1 MSVLVIGGGYEGL
14 TAALDCANDE
24 KEEGKEVFFV
34 LRTADIGGLFSK
46 LHLVD
51 GKHPSDI
58 LAPLIEQIKE
68 NEKIHVFT
76 SSVIERVER
85 DEHSHRFTVS
95 VRRNPIRIDATKCDS
110 CGECWKICPVNVPD
124 RYNEWQSNRNAIYTP
139 GEALSYSYAI
149 ERETPF
155 CQATCPVSLD
165 IRGYVGLI
173 ADGKFKEAYD
183 LIREKVPFPGVLG
196 RVCTHPCE
204 DRCKRGLVDEPI
216 SIAKLKRFVA
226 DHVYDNYGDFVI
238 KPEHIPARTGKR
250 VAVIGAGPAGLSAA
264 YDLKS
269 FGFGYDITVFEK
281 LPVAGGM
288 MAAGIPKYRLPGTIL
303 EREID
308 FVRGLGV
315 EIKTGVDVDRDIF
328 EKLRKTYDAVFI
340 SVGAHVSVKLRIPGE
355 DLGGVIPGIDF
366 LRGINLGNEVKIG
379 KKVVVVGGGNVAI
392 DAARSAL
399 RLGSEVCIVYRRSKA
414 EMPASKEELEAQ
426 EEEGIKT
433 IFLANPTRIMGSNR
447 VEGIECVRMELGPPD
462 ETGRRRPVPIEGSE
476 FVIDVDTVMP
486 AIGQASDLKFLEG
499 SGVDTPKGR
508 WIGTSKDGRTAVDG
522 IFAGGDAA
530 TGAATVIEAIAAGK
544 RAALSINEYLG
555 GEKRADFRVE
565 SEIDF
570 LEEYETREKLN
581 LSKNYFALKGFM
593 EHKERGVMP
602 ELLVEERITNFNEV
616 ELGYEEATAV
626 EEANRCLSCRKC
638 IGCGICAEVCPRDA
652 IEYSQTVERTEIEV
666 EKIIFTAEMEEKNP
680 REEYFMYQNVV
691 TQMEFERILSE
702 SGPYGGIIMRPY
714 DGDVPKKIAFIQVL
728 DADEDESSPIAFKL
742 LLQEAKSAKERGVD
756 CCIFAREI
764 YADTEGVKCFKIH
777 NVEVM
782 ETEATKNL
790 RLKFA
795 VECEKEEKEE
805 EFDMVVLSVGFSLPE
820 HVKEMGKQIGVK
832 AEEIKCRAPT
842 VEFEIIKT
850 EKDRVFIAV

>member
-14 TAALDCANDE
+14 TAALDCANEDE
-24 KEEGKEVFFV
+24 EVFFV

-68 NEKIHVFT
+68 NENNQNIHVFT
-76 SSVIERVER
+76 NSVIERVDVENQG
-85 DEHSHRFTVS
+85 FKVT

-110 CGECWKICPVNVPD
+110 CGECWKICPVSVPD
-124 RYNEWQSNRNAIYTP
+124 RYNEWLIGRNAIYAP
-139 GEALSYSYAI
+139 EDALSYSYAI

-196 RVCTHPCE
+196 RVCTHSCE

-226 DHVYDNYGDFVI
+226 DHVYDIYGDFVI
-238 KPEHIPARTGKR
+238 KPEHVPATTGKR

-264 YDLKS
+264 YDLK
-269 FGFGYDITVFEK
+269 FFGYDVTVFEK

-288 MAAGIPKYRLPGTIL
+288 MAAGIPKYRLPRTIL

-308 FVRGLGV
+308 FVRALGV
-315 EIKTGVDVDRDIF
+315 EIKTGVDVDRDTF

-340 SVGAHVSVKLRIPGE
+340 SVGAHVSSKLGIPGE
-355 DLGGVIPGIDF
+355 DLEGVIPGIDF

-399 RLGSEVCIVYRRSKA
+399 RLGSEVCIVYRRSIA
-414 EMPASKEELEAQ
+414 EMPASKDELEAL
-426 EEEGIKT
+426 EEEGIKI
-433 IFLANPTRIMGSNR
+433 IFLANPTRILGSER
-447 VEGIECVRMELGPPD
+447 VEEIECVRMELGPPD
-462 ETGRRRPVPIEGSE
+462 ETGRRRPVPVAGSE
-476 FVIDVDTVMP
+476 FVIDVDTVIP

-544 RAALSINEYLG
+544 RAALSINEYLS

-581 LSKNYFALKGFM
+581 LTKHYFALKDFM

-652 IEYSQTVERTEIEV
+652 IEYSQTEERTELKV
-666 EKIIFTAEMEEKNP
+666 EKIIFAAEMEEKNP

-714 DGDVPKKIAFIQVL
+714 DGDIPKKIAFIQVL
-728 DADEDESSPIAFKL
+728 DADEAERSPSSIAFKL

-795 VECEKEEKEE
+795 VEGEKEEKEE
-805 EFDMVVLSVGFSLPE
+805 EEFEMAVLSVGFSLPE
-820 HVKEMGKQIGVK
+820 HVKEMGKLIGVK

-842 VEFEIIKT
+842 VEFEIMKT
-850 EKDRVFIAV
+850 EKDGVFIAV

>member
-1 MSVLVIGGGYEGL
+1 MSVLIIGGGYEGL

-24 KEEGKEVFFV
+24 EVFFV
-34 LRTADIGGLFSK
+34 LRTSNIGGLFSK

-68 NEKIHVFT
+68 NQKIHVFT
-76 SSVIERVER
+76 NSVIERVEG
-85 DEHSHRFTVS
+85 ENPGFTVT

-110 CGECWKICPVNVPD
+110 CGECWKICPVSVPD

-139 GEALSYSYAI
+139 EEALSYSYAI

-196 RVCTHPCE
+196 RVCTHSCE

-226 DHVYDNYGDFVI
+226 DHVYENYEEEI
-238 KPEHIPARTGKR
+238 KTEPIPSTKGKK

-288 MAAGIPKYRLPGTIL
+288 MAAGIPKYRLPRTIL

-308 FVRGLGV
+308 FVRALGV
-315 EIKTGVDVDRDIF
+315 EIKTGVDVDRDMF
-328 EKLRKTYDAVFI
+328 EKQRKTYDAVFI

-355 DLGGVIPGIDF
+355 DLEGVISGIDF
-366 LRGINLGNEVKIG
+366 LRGINIGNEVKTG

-399 RLGSEVCIVYRRSKA
+399 RLGSEVSIVYRRSRA
-414 EMPASKEELEAQ
+414 EMPALKDELEAL
-426 EEEGIKT
+426 EEEGIKI

-447 VEGIECVRMELGPPD
+447 VEELECIRMELGPLD
-462 ETGRRRPVPIEGSE
+462 ESGRRRPVPVAGSE
-476 FVIDVDTVMP
+476 FVIDVDTVIP

-508 WIGTSKDGRTAVDG
+508 WIGTSKDGRTAIEG
-522 IFAGGDAA
+522 IFAGGDAV

-570 LEEYETREKLN
+570 LEEYENREKLN
-581 LSKNYFALKGFM
+581 LTKNYFALKDFM

-652 IEYSQTVERTEIEV
+652 IEYSQAEERTELKV
-666 EKIIFTAEMEEKNP
+666 EKMIFAAEMEEKNP

-714 DGDVPKKIAFIQVL
+714 DGDVPKKIAFIQTQT
-728 DADEDESSPIAFKL
+728 DEDESSPIAFKL
-742 LLQEAKSAKERGVD
+742 LLQEAKSAKEQGVD
-756 CCIFAREI
+756 SCIFAREI
-764 YADTEGVKCFKIH
+764 YEDTDTEDIKCFKIH

-782 ETEATKNL
+782 ETKTEGPKNL
-790 RLKFA
+790 RLKYV
-795 VECEKEEKEE
+795 VEGEKEEKEEE
-805 EFDMVVLSVGFSLPE
+805 EFDMVVLSVGFCLPE
-820 HVKEMGKQIGVK
+820 YVKEMGKQIGVK
-832 AEEIKCRAPT
+832 AEEIKCKAPT
-842 VEFEIIKT
+842 VEFEIMKT
-850 EKDRVFIAV
+850 EKEGVFIAV

>member
-1 MSVLVIGGGYEGL
+1 MSVLIIGGGYEGL

-24 KEEGKEVFFV
+24 EVFFV
-34 LRTADIGGLFSK
+34 LRTSNIGGLFSK

-68 NEKIHVFT
+68 NQKIHVFT
-76 SSVIERVER
+76 NSVIERVEG
-85 DEHSHRFTVS
+85 ENPGFTVT

-110 CGECWKICPVNVPD
+110 CGECWKICPVSVPD

-139 GEALSYSYAI
+139 EEALSYSYAI

-196 RVCTHPCE
+196 RVCTHSCE

-226 DHVYDNYGDFVI
+226 DHVYDNYGDFEI
-238 KPEHIPARTGKR
+238 KPEHVPMTTGKR

-269 FGFGYDITVFEK
+269 FGYDVTVFEK

-288 MAAGIPKYRLPGTIL
+288 MAAGIPKYRLPRTIL

-308 FVRGLGV
+308 FVRALGV
-315 EIKTGVDVDRDIF
+315 EIKTGVDVDRDMF

-366 LRGINLGNEVKIG
+366 LRDINLGNEVKTG

-392 DAARSAL
+392 DAARSVL
-399 RLGSEVCIVYRRSKA
+399 RLGSEVCIVYRRSRA
-414 EMPASKEELEAQ
+414 EMPASKDELKAL
-426 EEEGIKT
+426 EEEGIKI
-433 IFLANPTRIMGSNR
+433 IFLANPTRIRGSGR
-447 VEGIECVRMELGPPD
+447 VEEIECVRMELGLPD
-462 ETGRRRPVPIEGSE
+462 ETGRRRPVPVAGSE
-476 FVIDVDTVMP
+476 FVIDVDTVIP

-508 WIGTSKDGRTAVDG
+508 WIGTSKDGRTDVDG

-544 RAALSINEYLG
+544 RAALSINDYLG
-555 GEKRADFRVE
+555 GDKRADFRVE
-565 SEIDF
+565 SEMD

-581 LSKNYFALKGFM
+581 LSKHYFALKDFM

-652 IEYSQTVERTEIEV
+652 IEYSQAEERTELKV
-666 EKIIFTAEMEEKNP
+666 EKMIFAAEMEEKNP

-714 DGDVPKKIAFIQVL
+714 DGDVPKKIAFIQ
-728 DADEDESSPIAFKL
+728 ADGDESSPIAFKL
-742 LLQEAKSAKERGVD
+742 LLQEAKSAKEQGVD

-764 YADTEGVKCFKIH
+764 YEDTGEIKSLKIH

-782 ETEATKNL
+782 ETETTKNL
-790 RLKFA
+790 RLKYA
-795 VECEKEEKEE
+795 VEGEQEEKEE
-805 EFDMVVLSVGFSLPE
+805 EFEMVVLSVGFRLPE
-820 HVKEMGKQIGVK
+820 HVKEMGKLMGVK
-832 AEEIKCRAPT
+832 PEEIKCRAPT
-842 VEFEIIKT
+842 VEFEIMKT
-850 EKDRVFIAV
+850 EKDGVFIAV

>member
-24 KEEGKEVFFV
+24 EVFFV
-34 LRTADIGGLFSK
+34 LRMSNIGGFFSK

-68 NEKIHVFT
+68 NENIHVFT
-76 SSVIERVER
+76 NSVIERVER
-85 DEHSHRFTVS
+85 DDHSHRFTVS
-95 VRRNPIRIDATKCDS
+95 VRRNPIRIDTTKCDS
-110 CGECWKICPVNVPD
+110 CGECWKICPVSVPD
-124 RYNEWQSNRNAIYTP
+124 RYNEWLSNRNAIYTP
-139 GEALSYSYAI
+139 EEALSYSYAI

-173 ADGKFKEAYD
+173 ADGKFREAYD

-226 DHVYDNYGDFVI
+226 DHVYDIYGDFEI
-238 KPEHIPARTGKR
+238 KPEHVPATTGKR

-269 FGFGYDITVFEK
+269 FGYDVTVFEK

-288 MAAGIPKYRLPGTIL
+288 MAAGIPKYRLPRTIL

-308 FVRGLGV
+308 FVRGEGV
-315 EIKTGVDVDRDIF
+315 EIKTGVDVDRDMF
-328 EKLRKTYDAVFI
+328 AELRKTYDAVFI
-340 SVGAHVSVKLRIPGE
+340 SVGAHVSSKCGIPGE
-355 DLGGVIPGIDF
+355 DLEGVIPGIDF
-366 LRGINLGNEVKIG
+366 LRGINIGNGVKIG
-379 KKVVVVGGGNVAI
+379 KKVMVVGGGNVAI

-399 RLGSEVCIVYRRSKA
+399 RLGSEVCIVYRRSIA
-414 EMPASKEELEAQ
+414 EMPASKEELEAL
-426 EEEGIKT
+426 EEEGIKI
-433 IFLANPTRIMGSNR
+433 IFLANPTRILGSSR
-447 VEGIECVRMELGPPD
+447 VEKIECVRMELGPPD
-462 ETGRRRPVPIEGSE
+462 ESGRKRPVPVAGSE
-476 FVIDVDTVMP
+476 FVMDVDTVIP
-486 AIGQASDLKFLEG
+486 TIGQASDLKFLEG
-499 SGVDTPKGR
+499 SGVDTPGGR
-508 WIGTSKDGRTAVDG
+508 RISTSEDGRTAVDG

-555 GEKRADFRVE
+555 GEKRADFRVK

-581 LSKNYFALKGFM
+581 LSKHYFALKDFM
-593 EHKERGVMP
+593 DHKERGRMP

-616 ELGYEEATAV
+616 ELGYDEAMAV

-638 IGCGICAEVCPRDA
+638 IGCGICAEVCPQDA
-652 IEYSQTVERTEIEV
+652 IEYSQTEERTELKV
-666 EKIIFTAEMEEKNP
+666 EKIILAAEMEEKNP

-728 DADEDESSPIAFKL
+728 DADEAERSSSSIAFKL

-756 CCIFAREI
+756 SCIFAREI
-764 YADTEGVKCFKIH
+764 YEDTEDFVKCFKIH
-777 NVEVM
+777 SVEVM
-782 ETEATKNL
+782 ETKTETEERKNL
-790 RLKFA
+790 RLKYV
-795 VECEKEEKEE
+795 VEGEREEKEE
-805 EFDMVVLSVGFSLPE
+805 EFDMVVLSVGFRLPE
-820 HVKEMGKQIGVK
+820 HVKEVGKLIGVK
-832 AEEIKCRAPT
+832 PEEIKCRAPT

-850 EKDRVFIAV
+850 EKDGVFIAA

>member
-1 MSVLVIGGGYEGL
+1 MSVLVIGGGYEGI

-24 KEEGKEVFFV
+24 EVFFV

-68 NEKIHVFT
+68 NENNQKIHVFT
-76 SSVIERVER
+76 NSVIERVE
-85 DEHSHRFTVS
+85 EENPGFKVT

-110 CGECWKICPVNVPD
+110 CGECWKICPVSVPD

-139 GEALSYSYAI
+139 EEALSYSYAI

-226 DHVYDNYGDFVI
+226 DHVYDIYGDEL
-238 KPEHIPARTGKR
+238 KPEHVPVTTGKR

-264 YDLKS
+264 YDLK
-269 FGFGYDITVFEK
+269 FFGYDVTVFEK

-288 MAAGIPKYRLPGTIL
+288 MAAGIPKYRLPRTIL

-308 FVRGLGV
+308 FVRALGV
-315 EIKTGVDVDRDIF
+315 EIKTGVDVDRDMF

-340 SVGAHVSVKLRIPGE
+340 SVGAHVSSKLGIPGE
-355 DLGGVIPGIDF
+355 DLEGVIPGIDF

-399 RLGSEVCIVYRRSKA
+399 RLGSEVFIVYRRSKA

-426 EEEGIKT
+426 EEEGIKI
-433 IFLANPTRIMGSNR
+433 IFLANPTKILGSRR
-447 VEGIECVRMELGPPD
+447 VEEIECVRMELGPQD
-462 ETGRRRPVPIEGSE
+462 ESGRRRPVPVEGSE
-476 FVIDVDTVMP
+476 FVTDVDTVIP

-508 WIGTSKDGRTAVDG
+508 WISTSKDGRTAVAG

-544 RAALSINEYLG
+544 RAALSINEYLS

-570 LEEYETREKLN
+570 LEEYEAQEKRN
-581 LSKNYFALKGFM
+581 LSRNYFALKDI
-593 EHKERGVMP
+593 ECQERVKMP
-602 ELLVEERITNFNEV
+602 KRLVEERIRNFSEE
-616 ELGYEEATAV
+616 ELGYDEAMAV

-652 IEYSQTVERTEIEV
+652 IEYSQTEERTELKV
-666 EKIIFTAEMEEKNP
+666 EKIIFAAEMEEKNP

-728 DADEDESSPIAFKL
+728 DANEAKRSPSPIAFKL

-764 YADTEGVKCFKIH
+764 YEDTEDFVKCFKIH
-777 NVEVM
+777 NVVVM
-782 ETEATKNL
+782 ETEERKNL
-790 RLKFA
+790 GVKYV
-795 VECEKEEKEE
+795 VEDEREEKEE
-805 EFDMVVLSVGFSLPE
+805 EFDMVVLSVGFCLPE
-820 HVKEMGKQIGVK
+820 HVKEIGKLMGVK

-842 VEFEIIKT
+842 VEFEIMKT
-850 EKDRVFIAV
+850 EKEGVFVAI

>member
-1 MSVLVIGGGYEGL
+1 MSVLIIGGGYEGI
-14 TAALDCANDE
+14 TAALDYANDE
-24 KEEGKEVFFV
+24 EVFFV
-34 LRTADIGGLFSK
+34 LRTSNLGGLFSK

-68 NEKIHVFT
+68 NEKIQVFT
-76 SSVIERVER
+76 NSVIERVGR
-85 DEHSHRFTVS
+85 DEHSHMFTVS

-110 CGECWKICPVNVPD
+110 CGECWKICPVSVPD

-139 GEALSYSYAI
+139 EAALSYSYAI

-173 ADGKFKEAYD
+173 ADGKFKEAYE

-226 DHVYDNYGDFVI
+226 DYVHDNYGDFEI
-238 KPEHIPARTGKR
+238 KPEHVPATTGKR

-288 MAAGIPKYRLPGTIL
+288 MAAGIPKYRLPRTIL

-308 FVRGLGV
+308 FVRALGV
-315 EIKTGVDVDRDIF
+315 EIKTGVDVDRDMF

-340 SVGAHVSVKLRIPGE
+340 SVGAHVSSKLGIPGE
-355 DLGGVIPGIDF
+355 DLEGVIPGIDF

-399 RLGSEVCIVYRRSKA
+399 RLGSEVFIVYRRSKA

-426 EEEGIKT
+426 EEEGIKI
-433 IFLANPTRIMGSNR
+433 IFLANPTKILGSRR
-447 VEGIECVRMELGPPD
+447 VEEIECVRMELGPQD
-462 ETGRRRPVPIEGSE
+462 ESGRRRPVPVEGSE
-476 FVIDVDTVMP
+476 FVTDVDTVIP
-486 AIGQASDLKFLEG
+486 TIGQASDLKFLEG

-508 WIGTSKDGRTAVDG
+508 WISTLKDGRTTVEG
-522 IFAGGDAA
+522 VFAGGDAV

-544 RAALSINEYLG
+544 RAALSINEYLS
-555 GEKRADFRVE
+555 GEKRADFKVE

-570 LEEYETREKLN
+570 LEEYEAQEKRN
-581 LSKNYFALKGFM
+581 LSRNYFALKDI
-593 EHKERGVMP
+593 ECQERVKMP
-602 ELLVEERITNFNEV
+602 KRLVEERIRNFSEE
-616 ELGYEEATAV
+616 ELGYDEAMAV

-638 IGCGICAEVCPRDA
+638 IGCGICAEVCPKDA
-652 IEYSQTVERTEIEV
+652 IEYSQTEERTELKV
-666 EKIIFTAEMEEKNP
+666 EKIIFAAEMEEKNP

-714 DGDVPKKIAFIQVL
+714 DGDIPKKIAFIQVL
-728 DADEDESSPIAFKL
+728 DADEAERSPSSIAFKL

-795 VECEKEEKEE
+795 VEGEKEEKEE
-805 EFDMVVLSVGFSLPE
+805 EEFEMAVLSVGFSLPE
-820 HVKEMGKQIGVK
+820 HVKEMGKLIGVK

-842 VEFEIIKT
+842 VEFEIMKT
-850 EKDRVFIAV
+850 EKDGVFIAV